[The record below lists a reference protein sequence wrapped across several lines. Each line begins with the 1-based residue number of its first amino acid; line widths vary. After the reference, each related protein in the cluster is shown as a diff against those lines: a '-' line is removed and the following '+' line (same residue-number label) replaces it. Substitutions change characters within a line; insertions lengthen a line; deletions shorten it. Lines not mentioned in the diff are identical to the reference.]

1 MPCDSNKRS
10 QRKYYQR
17 IRDINFSS
25 TLEEVVDA
33 GNVSYRSSY
42 FGGDLEASGYLLGDG
57 TFITN
62 LPYVTGPTNL
72 TLDDVATNGNIVTV
86 SGAYFNGDLEA
97 AGYLIGN
104 GSLISNLPLNGLQ
117 NVTTSGA
124 STTHKV
130 NFTNGITSL
139 SCNGNIVALGNIT
152 SSHLIGNGEFMGGV
166 ANVYELSQLES
177 NITTLESNIMITN
190 TSTLT
195 SVQTGDILVSTT
207 NSNLGKLAI
216 GSIQQLLYANITTSQ
231 PEWKNLTDIFDA
243 ESRLTDVENSNI
255 FISTPNLTSVTTGDI
270 LYGYDTG
277 DLRRLAPQTTADNT
291 YLTSGDYGTGFGRLL
306 RMDEHGENMMWL
318 HPTSNLDY
326 KYNSGVSTIMSY
338 APLFDDEL
346 NNGSHLRIK
355 NRLSDDATTISDR
368 IRIGSNY
375 FDIKFGQGM
384 FYDQAGVRY
393 MDTNGYS
400 GYGSTWH
407 PDDIKFH
414 WYVQGNLKISGSYH
428 GDGSLIFPGSPV
440 TPGIF
445 ITSPNSGLTTF
456 GKEGQLLTYSNGYFL
471 GYSDRRLKT
480 KIETISN
487 ALDKLAKITPK
498 LYDKEGKR
506 GSGLIAQD
514 VYYNAKELRHMV
526 WPDRDAKP
534 NDGAPEPDY
543 SDWGKRPACIRY
555 PHLVAYI
562 VKSIHEL
569 RGRIETLKNNKV

>member
-1 MPCDSNKRS
+1 
-10 QRKYYQR
+10 
-17 IRDINFSS
+17 
-25 TLEEVVDA
+25 
-33 GNVSYRSSY
+33 
-42 FGGDLEASGYLLGDG
+42 
-57 TFITN
+57 
-62 LPYVTGPTNL
+62 
-72 TLDDVATNGNIVTV
+72 
-86 SGAYFNGDLEA
+86 
-97 AGYLIGN
+97 
-104 GSLISNLPLNGLQ
+104 
-117 NVTTSGA
+117 
-124 STTHKV
+124 
-130 NFTNGITSL
+130 
-139 SCNGNIVALGNIT
+139 
-152 SSHLIGNGEFMGGV
+152 
-166 ANVYELSQLES
+166 
-177 NITTLESNIMITN
+177 
-190 TSTLT
+190 
-195 SVQTGDILVSTT
+195 
-207 NSNLGKLAI
+207 
-216 GSIQQLLYANITTSQ
+216 
-231 PEWKNLTDIFDA
+231 LTDIFDA

-270 LYGYDTG
+270 LYGYGTG

-291 YLTSGDYGTGFGRLL
+291 YLTIGDYGTGFGRLL
-306 RMDEHGENMMWL
+306 RMDEHGDNAMWL

-326 KYNSGVSTIMSY
+326 EYNSGLSYVMSY
-338 APLFDDEL
+338 IPLFDDEL

-355 NRLSDDATTISDR
+355 NRSYDETTTITDR

-400 GYGSTWH
+400 GNGSTWH

-428 GDGSLIFPGSPV
+428 GDGSLIFTGFTF
-440 TPGIF
+440 TPSKSIS
-445 ITSPNSGLTTF
+445 TPSSGLTTF
-456 GKEGQLLTYSNGYFL
+456 GKDGQLLTYNNGYFL

-534 NDGAPEPDY
+534 NDDAPEPDY